1 MVEVLIGLGV
11 IVLVAWFFLGTA
23 WAIFEEFDPLNW
35 RLHLALLPL
44 YFGLCI
50 LAYKIGSG
58 VLGG

>member
-11 IVLVAWFFLGTA
+11 IGLVAWFFLGTA
-23 WAIFEEFDPLNW
+23 WAIFEELDPLNW

-50 LAYKIGSG
+50 LAYKIGKA